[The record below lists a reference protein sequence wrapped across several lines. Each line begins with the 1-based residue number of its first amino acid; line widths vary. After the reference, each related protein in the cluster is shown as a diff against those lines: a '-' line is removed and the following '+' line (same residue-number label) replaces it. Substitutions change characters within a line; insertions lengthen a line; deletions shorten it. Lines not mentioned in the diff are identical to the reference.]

1 MRGNYQYFVPAPETA
16 EELKKKYRELVF
28 KHHPDQGGNTEDMKK
43 VNAEH
48 KKLFAKVGHIH
59 TNSKGE
65 RYEKAPNETAEQFVE
80 IMNTLIR
87 FERVLIEICGT
98 FIWVS
103 GDTKPY
109 KEQLKEMG
117 FRWSANKLNWYLAPK
132 DFRKRSQRD
141 FSMSDIRDMFGSE
154 TVENKPF
161 KKLATQ

>member
-1 MRGNYQYFVPAPETA
+1 MRGNYQYFVPVPQTA
-16 EELKKKYRELVF
+16 EELKKKYRELIF

-87 FERVLIEICGT
+87 FERVLIEICGSPLHINRRGLCGT
-98 FIWVS
+98 ANTTKHQKRRHNANTRFHKNPLKS
-103 GDTKPY
+103 DTLHRAFNHSP
-109 KEQLKEMG
+109 L
-117 FRWSANKLNWYLAPK
+117 WSNNRPNHNLNT
-132 DFRKRSQRD
+132 R
-141 FSMSDIRDMFGSE
+141 
-154 TVENKPF
+154 N
-161 KKLATQ
+161 